1 MNIIKKP
8 ITLIIAV
15 LFTLGLSVVGQPAI
29 ELNFQGVLSDG
40 MGEKI
45 SNETFDFT
53 AKLMT
58 ADPGKTELWKLS
70 SSAQTDEEGWF
81 SFSVPEISEYLMQDG
96 NIQETIV
103 IQLEFLPNDKTRW
116 LRKGEDFM
124 VAYTLTPTMKDN
136 SIYLKMSR
144 MEGSELTDHLEEN
157 LYAFKDEYPFAYL
170 TGGFLLTDA
179 PPLQSS
185 SVDDLRQ
192 WISPDPTDSGTSTRG
207 VKGGFPQGGY
217 RKK

>member
-8 ITLIIAV
+8 ITLIIAA
-15 LFTLGLSVVGQPAI
+15 LFCLVFSAVGQPAI

-45 SNETFDFT
+45 SNEPFDFT
-53 AKLMT
+53 AKLMSAET
-58 ADPGKTELWKLS
+58 GKTELWKCS

-81 SFSVPEISEYLMQDG
+81 SFSVPEISQFLMQDSI
-96 NIQETIV
+96 IQETIV
-103 IQLEFLPNDKTRW
+103 IHLEFLPNDKTSW
-116 LRKGEDFM
+116 LRKGEEFM
-124 VAYTLTPTMKDN
+124 VSYTLTPTMKDN

-179 PPLQSS
+179 PPLHSNA
-185 SVDDLRQ
+185 VDDLRQ
-192 WISPDPTDSGTSTRG
+192 WISPDPTDSGASTRG